1 MSGVARVFVDDAW
14 RTCVY
19 HTGRKLLHVVVRG
32 DIQIQ
37 HFKLPRED
45 ERYLKPVELKPGKPY
60 PVKRAVKVMRAMP
73 CGATRGA
80 LEHLKLAVEEA

>member
-37 HFKLPRED
+37 HFKLPREE
-45 ERYLKPVELKPGKPY
+45 ERGLQPVLHKGKPY

-73 CGATRGA
+73 CGATQGA